1 MDTFKMQDEVFD
13 LLLSDDTFCTL
24 MGITNKSDDDLINSK
39 IRRVIQPTDLLTA
52 DGLPFIVEY
61 FYNAHRTGNY
71 LMNKG
76 SFEIDVYTGT
86 RVNTKAIVR
95 QVKALLQSKYEDM
108 NIYHEGYVASG
119 IVGVTQYTLRMIPLV
134 NS

>member
-1 MDTFKMQDEVFD
+1 MDKFKMQDKVFD

-24 MGITNKSDDDLINSK
+24 MSIKDKLDDNLINSK

-52 DGLPFIVEY
+52 DGLPYIVEY
-61 FYNAHRTGNY
+61 FDNAHRTGNY

-76 SFEIDVYTGT
+76 SFIVDVYAGT
-86 RVNTKAIVR
+86 RVEIKAIVR
-95 QVKALLQSKYEDM
+95 QVKALLQSEYEDM

>member
-52 DGLPFIVEY
+52 DGLPYIVEY

-76 SFEIDVYTGT
+76 SFIVDVYAGT
-86 RVNTKAIVR
+86 RVEIKSIVR
-95 QVKALLQSKYEDM
+95 QVKALLQSEYEDM